1 MNVFL
6 RRGQWAKKASK
17 ITLNLLVNNVSIFL
31 KYTIIS
37 HSFAAI
43 FGLFRI
49 RETSLHGLHF
59 IERLLHAQFIENI
72 VPQNKHFYF
81 ECKNKSETHKT
92 PNSLFLIFHQS
103 LEC

>member
-1 MNVFL
+1 MPNLPIFQDAFPGL
-6 RRGQWAKKASK
+6 KPIPGLSRTSGNPA
-17 ITLNLLVNNVSIFL
+17 ICLNYFN
-31 KYTIIS
+31 
-37 HSFAAI
+37 AI

-59 IERLLHAQFIENI
+59 KERLLQAQFIENI
-72 VPQNKHFYF
+72 VPQNKHVYF